1 MLEML
6 ECRPVILSTYGFKVT
21 NRMYYVKQF
30 LVAIFMS
37 LVLVSA
43 GSAQDCVL
51 PKFDHTNVP
60 SAGEELRKL
69 KIGMAKYILCVEA
82 LPVDSLNFPGEK
94 ALAASYIARL
104 KAELKLLENRL
115 SVPSA
120 KQFGAANPV
129 PEGWNNWGD
138 YAIFRNLSSALSH
151 EFTGD
156 KDANEYLSFLRENGS
171 SKGLD
176 ARTEA
181 ARLAKELRF
190 PLPRPWFSIGN
201 LTITRGSSD
210 ATGLRLRMALDTAAD
225 AYGASLADL
234 SMAREQLSL
243 ALKARSA
250 ALDPLQAEQQ
260 IRQRDLSAL
269 LRAHA
274 EDPKSVRAGKA
285 YQDLTAIVERSEKRI
300 LELNRATTH
309 LFRERGDSSIGETR
323 IRALQDEREA
333 EELKA
338 ELARQDR
345 DLLFAPNLPPGVAD
359 KVKVLNREIATAR
372 QNIDR
377 RGRIFSTRIED
388 AQDRIERQS
397 TLLAKAAQ
405 ARQSARDA
413 LAQWMDNLRLLRV
426 TGITT
431 EHATF
436 IEADADEQEKFQAH
450 LDALRREIRARKA
463 DLHDLNVKRGEA
475 RVAMLQ
481 AGDAANAANIKLSNT
496 GFASYMAQAT
506 IEIGFAAKDLAK
518 AAEAG
523 PAVFFAEATRQIVL
537 NTAFPPSYYDAASH
551 TLSEYALNQPA
562 PRAAELVD
570 IHEHV
575 TVHPA
580 AKNVGKRF
588 AAMPFN
594 VVLKELE
601 EAALK
606 TRVDAARGSY
616 MWAAVD
622 AAPAKQAN
630 LLKYVWAQEG
640 KLAEVTQELAE
651 MTGRAG
657 KKAFAA
663 HAAVKFGSD
672 LAKGIAKEAV
682 KKGLAEL
689 IEGGALE
696 DYMLAQLELAQ
707 AVARF
712 KHAGNLYWANHD
724 ALVILEAMLDGLER
738 RQAKIGSLVDTRND
752 SFYVEEG
759 YRIQVDIAGGSQA
772 DVSGL
777 KGTLTLG
784 GVPLERD
791 ELTTALVWTIPK
803 AALDLF
809 DLDQPER
816 LPLVLTVE

>member
-1 MLEML
+1 V
-6 ECRPVILSTYGFKVT
+6 RQIP
-21 NRMYYVKQF
+21 
-30 LVAIFMS
+30 VAIFILLILATS
-37 LVLVSA
+37 

-51 PKFDHTNVP
+51 PKSDPANLPT
-60 SAGEELRKL
+60 AGEEFRRHMTGLT
-69 KIGMAKYILCVEA
+69 KYILCVEA
-82 LPVDSLNFPGEK
+82 LPVDSLNLPGEK
-94 ALAASYIARL
+94 ALAASQITRL
-104 KAELKLLENRL
+104 NAQLKLFENRL
-115 SVPSA
+115 SVPDA
-120 KQFGAANPV
+120 KQYRAANPS
-129 PEGWNNWGD
+129 PEGWHEWGD
-138 YAIFRNLSSALSH
+138 YAVFRSLSSLLLI

-156 KDANEYLSFLRENGS
+156 KDANEYLSRLRENGLS
-171 SKGLD
+171 EGLD

-181 ARLAKELRF
+181 ARLARELRF
-190 PLPRPWFSIGN
+190 PLPQPWFSIGN
-201 LTITRGSSD
+201 LTITRASSD
-210 ATGLRLRMALDTAAD
+210 LTGLNLRNALDTAAD
-225 AYGASLADL
+225 AYGAKLADL

-260 IRQRDLSAL
+260 IRQRDLNAL
-269 LRAHA
+269 LRAHT
-274 EDPKSVRAGKA
+274 EDSQAVRAGKTF
-285 YQDLTAIVERSEKRI
+285 QDLTAIIDRSERRI
-300 LELNRATTH
+300 ADLNRATTH
-309 LFRERGDSSIGETR
+309 LFRERGDTKIGETR

-333 EELKA
+333 EELKV

-345 DLLFAPNLPPGVAD
+345 DLLFAPNLPPGVAE
-359 KVKVLNREIATAR
+359 KVKVLKREIATAR
-372 QNIDR
+372 ENINR

-388 AQDRIERQS
+388 AQDRIES
-397 TLLAKAAQ
+397 TSTHLATAAQ

-413 LAQWMDNLRLLRV
+413 LAKWMDNLRLLRV

-431 EHATF
+431 EHAKF
-436 IEADADEQEKFQAH
+436 IEADAEEQAKFQTH

-463 DLHDLNVKRGEA
+463 EVHDMNVRRGEA

-481 AGDAANAANIKLSNT
+481 AGDAANAANIKLSDT
-496 GFASYMAQAT
+496 GFVSYMAQAT
-506 IEIGFAAKDLAK
+506 IEVGFAAKDLAK

-523 PAVFFAEATRQIVL
+523 PATFFAEATRQIVL
-537 NTAFPPSYYDAASH
+537 NTAFPPSYYDATSH
-551 TLSEYALNQPA
+551 TLSEYALGQPA

-570 IHEHV
+570 LHEHV
-575 TVHPA
+575 TLHPA

-630 LLKYVWAQEG
+630 LLKYVWDQED
-640 KLAEVTQELAE
+640 KLAKVTKELAD

-663 HAAVKFGSD
+663 HAALKFGSD

-696 DYMLAQLELAQ
+696 DYMLAQLDLAQ
-707 AVARF
+707 TVARF
-712 KHAGNLYWANHD
+712 KHAGNLYWANQGS
-724 ALVILEAMLDGLER
+724 LVILEAMLDGLER
-738 RQAKIGSLVDTRND
+738 RQIEIGLLVDTRND
-752 SFYVEEG
+752 SFYVEKE
-759 YRIQVDIAGGSQA
+759 YRIQLDIAGDNQA
-772 DVSGL
+772 DLSRL

-784 GVPLERD
+784 GVPLKRD

-803 AALDLF
+803 SALDRF
-809 DLDQPER
+809 DLNQPER